1 MAQIPRRRFL
11 QSTLLGGAAALLPRS
26 AAQAAGEATAG
37 EAGLRI
43 ATFRTDLTPPI
54 GHPLCGGWITPAT
67 EILDPLEAMGFVI
80 LGAGAPLVVC
90 AVDWTGVLN
99 AEHLAWREALARA
112 VGTTPDRVAIQCVH
126 QHDAPF
132 VCFRADELL
141 RPYGFSVADRAFVTA
156 MRERLAAAVAASLA
170 SARPLTHVARGAAAV
185 EQVAGNRRVLLDAS
199 GKVARMRGSSCRDAE
214 LIALPEGLIDPQLRT
229 VAFYSGETRV
239 VACHYYACHP
249 MSHYGKGRVGS
260 DYAGLARRRRQQ
272 EDPGCLHVYFTG
284 AAGNIAAGKYNDG
297 SLEAK
302 VRLTDRMHQAIVR
315 SEESLRPRPLQRVRW
330 STRDILPPPDPAYPP
345 DLLRAQLADPAKT
358 RVLRTIAA
366 MRLSWR
372 DRVESGLPICVSALH
387 LDDISL
393 LHLPAESFVEYQ
405 LRAQEIAAGRFVA
418 TAAYGD
424 GGPWYLPT
432 LPEYP
437 KGGYEVSVAFCDPVV
452 DDILTVAIRGV
463 LAGASA

>member
-1 MAQIPRRRFL
+1 MTPIPRRRFL
-11 QSTLLGGAAALLPRS
+11 QSSLLGGAAALLPRS
-26 AAQAAGEATAG
+26 ALAAAGGAGAEAPA
-37 EAGLRI
+37 LRI
-43 ATFRTDLTPPI
+43 ATFRADLTPPL
-54 GHPLCGGWITPAT
+54 GHPLCGGWIAPAA

-80 LGAGAPLVVC
+80 LGAGAPQVVC
-90 AVDWTGVLN
+90 AIDWTGVLN
-99 AEHLAWREALARA
+99 AEHLAWREAIARA
-112 VGTTPDRVAIQCVH
+112 VGTTPDRVALQCVH

-141 RPYGFSVADRAFVTA
+141 RPYGFAVADRAFVTE
-156 MRERLAAAVAASLA
+156 MRDRLAAAAAASLA
-170 SARPLTHVARGAAAV
+170 GARPLTHVARGSAPV

-199 GKVARMRGSSCRDAE
+199 GKVVRMRGSSCRDAE

-239 VACHYYACHP
+239 AACHYYACHP

-260 DYAGLARRRRQQ
+260 DYVGLARRRRQQ
-272 EDPGCLHVYFTG
+272 EDSGCLRLYFTG
-284 AAGNIAAGKYNDG
+284 AAGNLAAGKYNDG
-297 SLEAK
+297 SAEAK
-302 VRLTDRMHQAIVR
+302 VRLTERMYQAMVR
-315 SEESLRPRPLQRVRW
+315 SDESLRPRPLQRVRW

-345 DLLRAQLADPAKT
+345 EQLRAQLSNPSQT
-358 RVLRTIAA
+358 RVQRSIAA

-372 DRVESGLPICVSALH
+372 DRVESGLPICISALH

-393 LHLPAESFVEYQ
+393 LHLPAEAFVEYQ
-405 LRAQEIAAGRFVA
+405 LLAQGVSPDRFVA

-432 LPEYP
+432 RPEYP

-463 LAGASA
+463 LSGAA

>member
-1 MAQIPRRRFL
+1 MPPIPRRRFL

-26 AAQAAGEATAG
+26 AMPAAETAG
-37 EAGLRI
+37 AERAGLRI
-43 ATFRTDLTPPI
+43 ATFRADVTPPL

-67 EILDPLEAMGFVI
+67 EILDPLEAVGFVI

-90 AVDWTGVLN
+90 AMDWTGVLN

-112 VGTTPDRVAIQCVH
+112 VGTSPDRVALQCVH

-132 VCFRADELL
+132 VCFRADELI
-141 RPYGFSVADRAFVTA
+141 RPYGFAVADRAFVTA
-156 MRERLAAAVAASLA
+156 MRERVASAVAGSLA
-170 SARPLTHVARGAAAV
+170 SARPLTHVASGSAAV
-185 EQVAGNRRVLLDAS
+185 EQIAGNRRLLLDAS

-229 VAFYSGETRV
+229 VAFYSGEVRV
-239 VACHYYACHP
+239 AVCHSYACHP
-249 MSHYGKGRVGS
+249 MSHYGKGRVSS
-260 DYAGLARRRRQQ
+260 DYVGLARRRRQQ
-272 EDPGCLHVYFTG
+272 ADPDCLHLYFTG

-297 SLEAK
+297 SPEAR
-302 VRLTDRMHQAIVR
+302 VRLTERLHHAMLRAED
-315 SEESLRPRPLQRVRW
+315 SLQRRPLQRVRW
-330 STRDILPPPDPAYPP
+330 STREILPPADPAFVPEQ
-345 DLLRAQLADPAKT
+345 LRAQLADPSLT

-372 DRVESGLPICVSALH
+372 ERVDSGLPICVSALH
-387 LDDISL
+387 LDDVSL

-405 LRAQEIAAGRFVA
+405 LRAQEMAPGRFIA

-424 GGPWYLPT
+424 GGPWYIPT
-432 LPEYP
+432 QPEYP
-437 KGGYEVSVAFCDPVV
+437 KGGYEVGVAFCAPVV

-463 LAGASA
+463 LAGAA